1 MITVN
6 IRRYSEPDALKEIA
20 PGHLLALME
29 DHRPYL
35 TGRGIVLPPAGREA
49 DLDYD
54 NLARMFLSPDDIPS
68 ELVEKFHL
76 VKQMSGQDAMD
87 HIIETVRARQLE
99 FTFSPDSSPTD
110 IAAQLLTKAPA
121 LFQEL
126 HAEKSV
132 ERYRSFTFY
141 VAREPKRSFKPP
153 KDMKPLEDELNNWY
167 EQHHRGR
174 TARIFSR
181 QKDHEYWF
189 FIRHAEP
196 IKREGCVDIKDNQS
210 GSMIYRPER
219 HDLVVYDSKAGEL
232 RVHADCRQEPDLF
245 RLLFGKHLFGNLDHF
260 PTSREKWTLD
270 PLRAGRSSLVFTG
283 IPRLLGITM
292 KEIEFAHPGAHW
304 SRDRIRAEDVFSVLE
319 GRKFSIPETAEI
331 RLAKF
336 AIQFSDAKRPRM
348 VTIRPSNY
356 ALFGRDDDAVV
367 LQPWLE
373 RQGFIASNGD
383 AREDQLVA

>member
-1 MITVN
+1 MTTVN
-6 IRRYSEPDALKEIA
+6 IRRYSDPDALKEIA
-20 PGHLLALME
+20 PTHLLALME

-35 TGRGIVLPPAGREA
+35 TTRGITLPPTGREA
-49 DLDYD
+49 ELDYD
-54 NLARMFLSPDDIPS
+54 HLASMFLCPDDIPP

-76 VKQMSGQDAMD
+76 VKQMSGHDAMD
-87 HIIETVRARQLE
+87 HIIETVKARQLE
-99 FTFSPDSSPTD
+99 FTFQPGSSPTD

-141 VAREPKRSFKPP
+141 VGRDAKRSFKPP
-153 KDMKPLEDELNNWY
+153 KDLSALEKELNDWY
-167 EQHHRGR
+167 EQHQRGR
-174 TARIFSR
+174 TAKIFLR

-189 FIRHAEP
+189 YIRHAEP
-196 IKREGCVDIKDNQS
+196 IKREGCVDIKDNHS

-219 HDLVVYDSKAGEL
+219 HDLVVYDSKAGEM
-232 RVHADCRQEPDLF
+232 RVHADCRHEPELF

-260 PTSREKWTLD
+260 PASREKWTLD
-270 PLRAGRSSLVFTG
+270 PLRAGRKSIACGG
-283 IPRLLGITM
+283 IPRLLGVTL
-292 KEIEFAHPGAHW
+292 KEIEFADPGAHW
-304 SRDRIRAEDVFSVLE
+304 SRDRIRAEDVFSVFE
-319 GRKFSIPETAEI
+319 ARKFTLPETSEI

-336 AIQFSDAKRPRM
+336 SIQFSDAKRPRM

-373 RQGFIASNGD
+373 RQGFIARNGESNEE
-383 AREDQLVA
+383 RLVA